1 MEERVIDFESRQA
14 LRRERRRRQIRRAR
28 FLQAVVWVLAI
39 AGLIVLGREMFTMFR
54 RVAPLPDSSTYQG
67 AEPADGGQVEVI
79 RAPLDDE
86 TLREVAERRIERGE
100 SIEDMLEYLD
110 GDSLKSIMRELLS

>member
-39 AGLIVLGREMFTMFR
+39 AGLIVLGREMISTFR
-54 RVAPLPDSSTYQG
+54 QISPPAPRHDQKRGPT
-67 AEPADGGQVEVI
+67 GGP
-79 RAPLDDE
+79 RTGGYHPGPSG
-86 TLREVAERRIERGE
+86 R
-100 SIEDMLEYLD
+100 
-110 GDSLKSIMRELLS
+110 

>member
-39 AGLIVLGREMFTMFR
+39 AGLIVLGREMISSFR
-54 RVAPLPDSSTYQG
+54 RISPPPTGSAYQG
-67 AEPADGGQVEVI
+67 A
-79 RAPLDDE
+79 
-86 TLREVAERRIERGE
+86 
-100 SIEDMLEYLD
+100 
-110 GDSLKSIMRELLS
+110 